1 MHCKN
6 IRFHIYQGGD
16 NSSITFQTEES
27 KLNSNFRQTSK
38 NDIFEE
44 LHIFK
49 DHDDQ
54 SGQIII
60 ALSAFYCHT
69 RDN

>member
-16 NSSITFQTEES
+16 NSSIIFQTEES
-27 KLNSNFRQTSK
+27 KLISNFRQTSK
-38 NDIFEE
+38 NHIFEE

-49 DHDDQ
+49 DYDDQ
-54 SGQIII
+54 PGQIII
-60 ALSAFYCHT
+60 ALPAFYCRT
-69 RDN
+69 